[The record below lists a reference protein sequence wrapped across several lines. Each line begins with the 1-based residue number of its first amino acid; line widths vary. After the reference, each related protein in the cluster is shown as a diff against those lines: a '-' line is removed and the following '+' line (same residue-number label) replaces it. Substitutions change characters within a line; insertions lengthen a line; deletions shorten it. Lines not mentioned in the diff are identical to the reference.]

1 MRLKLKTGKMNLC
14 ANRQVLIALAVALPM
29 LVAMAGCSSSEP
41 PLTPAATISP
51 DPEVNRI
58 MAGSCYSCHT
68 TEGSEEWV
76 AKMQPSRWFG
86 HDPALEQLDFS
97 QWGSYD
103 SQKRS
108 DTARQIAA
116 AVNDDTMPPSG
127 YLLFHSEARLSPDQK
142 AAITRWADALN
153 AVPAH

>member
-1 MRLKLKTGKMNLC
+1 MRLKFEMGKMNLC
-14 ANRQVLIALAVALPM
+14 ANRQLLIALAVALPM
-29 LVAMAGCSSSEP
+29 LVAVVGCSSSEP

-86 HDPALEQLDFS
+86 HDPALEQLNFS
-97 QWGSYD
+97 QWDLTTRKSVVIPPGKSRR
-103 SQKRS
+103 RS
-108 DTARQIAA
+108 TTTRCRRQDTFCFIPR
-116 AVNDDTMPPSG
+116 
-127 YLLFHSEARLSPDQK
+127 
-142 AAITRWADALN
+142 
-153 AVPAH
+153 PA